1 MDTNWSVRL
10 DPETRTLGAR
20 TATRLRELIR
30 DGVLA
35 PGSRL
40 PAEPELARRLG
51 VSRPTLRAA
60 VTELIGDLLLVRR
73 RGIGTFVSAAPRPAH
88 GLEQLTGTGRGLA
101 LLGHRPGTTGLRVRH
116 VLADPALAA
125 VLRVDPGAP
134 VVHLTRTR
142 TADGVPVTHCAEW
155 VPTGLLPEPTALDAF
170 GAEDSLH
177 DRLAA
182 LGLPL
187 RQAVT
192 RLVPVVPDADLR
204 DRLALT
210 SDAPL
215 LLLEQRHFP
224 AAPGDR
230 VALFS
235 RHWYDTG
242 RIDLQLLRRG

>member
-73 RGIGTFVSAAPRPAH
+73 RGVGTFVSAAPRPAH
-88 GLEQLTGTGRGLA
+88 GLERLTGVGRGIA

-116 VLADPALAA
+116 VVADPSLAA
-125 VLRVDPGAP
+125 ELRVDPGAP

-142 TADGVPVTHCAEW
+142 TADGVPVAHCAEW
-155 VPTGLLPEPTALDAF
+155 VPAGLLPEPTALDAF

-210 SDAPL
+210 SDTPL
-215 LLLEQRHFP
+215 LLLEQRHYP

-242 RIDLQLLRRG
+242 RIDLQLVRRG

>member
-10 DPETRTLGAR
+10 DTETRTLGAR
-20 TATRLRELIR
+20 TAARLRELIR

-35 PGSRL
+35 PGTRL

-73 RGIGTFVSAAPRPAH
+73 RGVGTFVSAAPRPAH
-88 GLEQLTGTGRGLA
+88 GLERLTGTGRGITLV
-101 LLGHRPGTTGLRVRH
+101 GRRPGTTGLRVRH
-116 VLADPALAA
+116 VVADPALAA
-125 VLRVDPGAP
+125 HLHVDPGSP

-142 TADGVPVTHCAEW
+142 TADGVPVAHCAEW
-155 VPTGLLPEPTALDAF
+155 IPAGLLPEPTALDAF

-187 RQAVT
+187 RQAVA
-192 RLVPVVPDADLR
+192 RLVPVTPDADLR
-204 DRLALT
+204 DRLHLA

-215 LLLEQRHFP
+215 LLLEQRHF
-224 AAPGDR
+224 AVDPGDR

-235 RHWYDTG
+235 RHWYDTD
-242 RIDLQLLRRG
+242 RIDLELVRRG